1 MISAPYLIVV
11 LLALQVVQCHKISL
25 SRLEQRIE
33 AVEEDVADL
42 KSEVEMNVIKVL
54 LGSGAEAE
62 DGECYKLCAGDSG
75 RGSTTW
81 RDGGF
86 PAKVYTRVDITNCG
100 FTSPPIITTA
110 VSGNGHHDKNTGQ
123 SAPFEISAT
132 SFQINLLGATESAFE
147 SFKEPTVIT
156 RHTAAQYGWHVLYVA
171 VGYVC

>member
-62 DGECYKLCAGDSG
+62 DGDCYKLCAGDTGSY
-75 RGSTTW
+75 RGALLHLKIANESYAQKQSTQNH
-81 RDGGF
+81 RR
-86 PAKVYTRVDITNCG
+86 KY
-100 FTSPPIITTA
+100 
-110 VSGNGHHDKNTGQ
+110 
-123 SAPFEISAT
+123 
-132 SFQINLLGATESAFE
+132 
-147 SFKEPTVIT
+147 
-156 RHTAAQYGWHVLYVA
+156 LYA
-171 VGYVC
+171 

>member
-11 LLALQVVQCHKISL
+11 LLALQVAQCHKISL

-54 LGSGAEAE
+54 LGSEAQ
-62 DGECYKLCAGDSG
+62 DGDCYKLCAGDSG

-86 PAKVYTRVDITNCG
+86 PAKVYTRVDAC
-100 FTSPPIITTA
+100 
-110 VSGNGHHDKNTGQ
+110 SGD
-123 SAPFEISAT
+123 
-132 SFQINLLGATESAFE
+132 
-147 SFKEPTVIT
+147 
-156 RHTAAQYGWHVLYVA
+156 VLPA
-171 VGYVC
+171 